1 MRLGQGGNARILA
14 TTITVVFALLFIG
27 TPLVSAEDIGQF
39 SGKIRNTPQFIQR
52 TGCDS
57 DGAKADLQQLLNGTW
72 IDVGPARGRTKSA
85 GCTGAW
91 GEPWII
97 VSLPVGT
104 LVRWHI
110 WAAGAWSLYSDP
122 GEMTTPTT
130 DSAAGLAA
138 PGPITPV
145 AEKPILQPCAFTQTL
160 PCIQSFTLVDGK
172 GKILT
177 ATPRN
182 AMTTSYMFAG
192 QVFSGNLY
200 DWNVPGLTQS
210 NGNSDLIITAE
221 YFPLK
226 TPYCWLPNQAV
237 STCDYGADS
246 IRVEITPSWRKSN
259 PEPFHFPLLPDDKIC
274 GSKKSPQTCTPPW
287 NLSDNYKYQ
296 VSLKMPEDFTV
307 AMLIGEGKSG
317 WLTKSTDSKGSKNVT
332 LIGTP
337 AMKTYTL
344 NGELT
349 PKADDQS
356 KAVMGHV
363 GLSFYIHSNRSEQAQ
378 WTNGCN
384 GGDTLSYWHT
394 SIIGTTP
401 KWSKEEEAL
410 QIQTGGPHFLA
421 NGSLNSGL
429 FQIQVPI
436 AMAQCLW
443 NVDLTKAVRATVQA
457 TYESQGATEVVTT
470 SEYVQKGYYVLTT
483 AGFHYSSPTLKV
495 KLKQDS
501 SGKVLAE
508 APVDV
513 ISEPEPILAVS
524 PTAVAT
530 TIKAIAKPVTKSVTI
545 SCARGKTIK
554 KVTGPKP
561 TCPTGY
567 TKK

>member
-1 MRLGQGGNARILA
+1 MRIGQGGNARILA
-14 TTITVVFALLFIG
+14 TTISVVFALLFIG

-39 SGKIRNTPQFIQR
+39 SGKITNTPQFIQR

-57 DGAKADLQQLLNGTW
+57 NGASADLQQYLNGVW
-72 IDVGPARGRTKSA
+72 VDVAPAKGRTATA
-85 GCTGAW
+85 GCNGNS

-104 LVRWHI
+104 QVRWHI

-130 DSAAGLAA
+130 DSAGALGGPA
-138 PGPITPV
+138 PTAPV
-145 AEKPILQPCAFTQTL
+145 PEMPILQPCAFTQTL
-160 PCIQSFTLVDGK
+160 PCIQSFTLLDGK
-172 GKILT
+172 GKVLT

-182 AMTTSYMFAG
+182 AWTTSYIFGG

-237 STCDYGADS
+237 STCDYGADT
-246 IRVEITPSWRKSN
+246 IRVAITPSWRKSN
-259 PEPFHFPLLPDDKIC
+259 PGPFHFPLLPDDKIC
-274 GSKKSPQTCTPPW
+274 GSKKSPQTCTPGW
-287 NLSDNYKYQ
+287 DLSENYKYQ
-296 VSLKMPEDFTV
+296 ISLKMPEDFTI
-307 AMLIGEGKSG
+307 AMLVGEGKSG
-317 WLTKSTDSKGSKNVT
+317 WLTKSTDSKGSKNVI

-344 NGELT
+344 NSDLA
-349 PKADDQS
+349 PIADDQS
-356 KAVMGHV
+356 KAVMGNV
-363 GLSFYIHSNRSEQAQ
+363 GLSFYIHSNKSEQAQ

-384 GGDTLSYWHT
+384 GGDTLSFWRT
-394 SIIGTTP
+394 SIIGNTP
-401 KWSKEEEAL
+401 EWSKGDEAV
-410 QIQTGGPHFLA
+410 QMQMGGPHFLA
-421 NGSLNSGL
+421 DGTLNTGL

-436 AMAQCLW
+436 SMAQCLW
-443 NVDLTKAVRATVQA
+443 NVDLSKAVRATVQA
-457 TYESQGATEVVTT
+457 TYGSQGATEVVTT

-495 KLKQDS
+495 KLKQDA

-513 ISEPEPILAVS
+513 ISEPEPILTAA
-524 PTAVAT
+524 PTGVAT
-530 TIKAIAKPVTKSVTI
+530 TIKAIAKPVAKNVTI

-567 TKK
+567 IKK

>member
-14 TTITVVFALLFIG
+14 TTISVVFALFFIG

-39 SGKIRNTPQFIQR
+39 SGKITNTPQFIQR

-72 IDVGPARGRTKSA
+72 VDVGPARGRTKAA
-85 GCTGAW
+85 GCTGAC

-97 VSLPVGT
+97 VSLPIGT
-104 LVRWHI
+104 EVRWHI

-130 DSAAGLAA
+130 DSAGGLAA

-160 PCIQSFTLVDGK
+160 PCIQSLTLLDGK
-172 GKILT
+172 GKVLT

-182 AMTTSYMFAG
+182 AWTTSYMFGG

-210 NGNSDLIITAE
+210 NGNSDLLITAE

-226 TPYCWLPNQAV
+226 SPYCWLPNQAV
-237 STCDYGADS
+237 STCDYGSDT
-246 IRVEITPSWRKSN
+246 IRVEITPSWRKNN
-259 PEPFHFPLLPDDKIC
+259 PAPFHFPLLPDDKIC
-274 GSKKSPQTCTPPW
+274 GSKKSPQTCIPGW
-287 NLSDNYKYQ
+287 DLSDNYKYQ
-296 VSLKMPEDFTV
+296 ISLKMPEDFTI
-307 AMLIGEGKSG
+307 AMLVGEGKSG

-344 NGELT
+344 NSELA
-349 PKADDQS
+349 PQADDQS

-363 GLSFYIHSNRSEQAQ
+363 GLSFYIHSNKSEQTQ

-384 GGDTLSYWHT
+384 GGDTLSFWRT
-394 SIIGTTP
+394 SIIGNTP
-401 KWSKEEEAL
+401 EWSKGDEAV
-410 QIQTGGPHFLA
+410 QMQTGGPHFLA
-421 NGSLNSGL
+421 DGSLNTGL

-443 NVDLTKAVRATVQA
+443 KVDLGKAVRATVQA
-457 TYESQGATEVVTT
+457 TYGSQGAEEIVTI
-470 SEYVQKGYYVLTT
+470 SEYVQKGYYVLI
-483 AGFHYSSPTLKV
+483 ASGFHYSSPTFKV

-501 SGKVLAE
+501 SGKVPAE